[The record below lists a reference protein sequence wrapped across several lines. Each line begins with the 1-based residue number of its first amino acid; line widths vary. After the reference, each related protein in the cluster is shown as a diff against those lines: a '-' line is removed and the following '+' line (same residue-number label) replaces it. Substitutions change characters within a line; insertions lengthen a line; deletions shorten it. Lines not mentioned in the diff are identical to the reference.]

1 MSTRSIVIP
10 KPSEYRRWR
19 WEYWHARTH
28 DHNRREALAKAGR
41 MLRVVRARRARLESG
56 ITGSQIAR

>member
-1 MSTRSIVIP
+1 VSTRSIVIP

-41 MLRVVRARRARLESG
+41 MLRAVRARHARLESQ
-56 ITGSQIAR
+56 ISGSHIAN

>member
-1 MSTRSIVIP
+1 VSTRSIVIP

-41 MLRVVRARRARLESG
+41 MLRVVRARRRLESG
-56 ITGSQIAR
+56 IPSGQIAR